1 MRFYLVSASDPSV
14 KEEVDI
20 PEEIVVNAK
29 NKQKLTPKAP
39 KARGQRKN
47 RKKKTI
53 QSSKSVIVRHG
64 SAHHRNKRTSK
75 SM

>member
-1 MRFYLVSASDPSV
+1 MKFYLVSASDPSV

-20 PEEIVVNAK
+20 PDEIVVESK
-29 NKQKLTPKAP
+29 KKRKQAP
-39 KARGQRKN
+39 NNRSQHKN
-47 RKKKTI
+47 RKKKKTI

-64 SAHHRNKRTSK
+64 SVHHRNKRTSK